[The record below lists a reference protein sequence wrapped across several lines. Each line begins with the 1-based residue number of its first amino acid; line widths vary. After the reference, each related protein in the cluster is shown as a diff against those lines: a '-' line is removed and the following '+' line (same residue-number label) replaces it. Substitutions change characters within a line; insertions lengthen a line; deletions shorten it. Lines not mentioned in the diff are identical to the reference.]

1 MEKIPQD
8 FSEWPRCLTIHPVKL
23 KNTNYWQMLD
33 TPENGCT
40 FTGGESAS
48 PTNTK
53 KGQADKRKII
63 MQTIQ
68 RRVDQ

>member
-1 MEKIPQD
+1 
-8 FSEWPRCLTIHPVKL
+8 
-23 KNTNYWQMLD
+23 MLD
-33 TPENGCT
+33 TPEDGCT

-68 RRVDQ
+68 RRVDQW